1 MYMHV
6 YMLLSDLKE
15 LPIATDR
22 SFYMYAV
29 AAKRFTGS
37 VIGRRTSYT
46 GTL

>member
-1 MYMHV
+1 
-6 YMLLSDLKE
+6 MLLSDLKE
-15 LPIATDR
+15 LPIANTDR

-37 VIGRRTSYT
+37 VPVGRRTCYT